1 MTSAIEIRELQKSYG
16 PREVLHRVSFS
27 VPAGSIFGFLGPNGA
42 GKTTTIRILLGL
54 LRASGGEARVLG
66 RDVWRDGPTVRAQ
79 IGYLPGD
86 VRFYDWFTGRATL
99 EIFNAGRGGGH
110 SREIARLQRVFDLD
124 LDKKVRRY
132 SRGMKQK
139 LGLIQALLH
148 QPQLL
153 ILDEPTTALD
163 PLVRETLNDELRA
176 AARDGRSILFS
187 SHTLTEV
194 EELCDE
200 VAIVRG
206 GRIIENERISVLR
219 QRAVRRV
226 EVVLHAERVLPS
238 APPGLRVLN
247 QHDGKLTATWVGS
260 IQPLL
265 EWLSGVGAI
274 DVSIAPPDL
283 EDLFMT
289 YYADAAREPAA

>member
-1 MTSAIEIRELQKSYG
+1 
-16 PREVLHRVSFS
+16 
-27 VPAGSIFGFLGPNGA
+27 
-42 GKTTTIRILLGL
+42 
-54 LRASGGEARVLG
+54 
-66 RDVWRDGPTVRAQ
+66 
-79 IGYLPGD
+79 
-86 VRFYDWFTGRATL
+86 
-99 EIFNAGRGGGH
+99 
-110 SREIARLQRVFDLD
+110 LQRVFELD

-139 LGLIQALLH
+139 LGLIQALMH
-148 QPQLL
+148 KPRLL

-163 PLVRETLNDELRA
+163 PLVREALNDELRA
-176 AARDGRSILFS
+176 TARDGRSVLFS

-206 GRIIENERISVLR
+206 GQIIENERISVLR

-226 EVVLHAERVLPS
+226 EVMFDAGRPLSV

-247 QHDGKLTATWVGS
+247 QHDGKLTGTWVGS

-265 EWLSGVGAI
+265 EWLSGMGVS

-289 YYADAAREPAA
+289 YYADAARGPAA

>member
-1 MTSAIEIRELQKSYG
+1 MNAIDIRELQKSYG
-16 PREVLHRVSFS
+16 PRAVLHRVSFA

-54 LRASGGEARVLG
+54 LRASGGAARVFG
-66 RDVWRDGPTVRAQ
+66 RDVWHDGPYVRRGV
-79 IGYLPGD
+79 GYLPGD

-99 EIFNAGRGGGH
+99 EMFNAARGGGH
-110 SREIARLQRVFDLD
+110 SGEITRLQRVFDLD

-139 LGLIQALLH
+139 LGLIQALMH
-148 QPQLL
+148 KPRLL

-163 PLVRETLNDELRA
+163 PLVREALSDELRA
-176 AARDGRSILFS
+176 AAREGRSILFS

-206 GRIIENERISVLR
+206 GKIIENERISVLR

-226 EVVLHAERVLPS
+226 EVMLDGGRTLPS
-238 APPGLRVLN
+238 APAGLRIVN
-247 QHDGKLTATWVGS
+247 RHDGKLTATWVGP

-265 EWLSGVGAI
+265 QWLSGAGVS

>member
-1 MTSAIEIRELQKSYG
+1 MNAIEVRELQKSYG
-16 PREVLHRVSFS
+16 PREVLHRVSFC

-54 LRASGGEARVLG
+54 LRAGGGSAQVFG
-66 RDVWRDGPTVRAQ
+66 RDVWRDGPRVRAGV
-79 IGYLPGD
+79 GYLPGD

-99 EIFNAGRGGGH
+99 DMLNASRGGGH
-110 SREIARLQRVFDLD
+110 RDEIVRLQRVFDLD

-139 LGLIQALLH
+139 LGLIQALMH
-148 QPQLL
+148 RPQLL
-153 ILDEPTTALD
+153 VLDEPTTALD
-163 PLVRETLNDELRA
+163 PLVREALSAELRS
-176 AARDGRSILFS
+176 AARAGRSILFS

-226 EVVLHAERVLPS
+226 EVLMDGSRALPAAPAGLKVLSR
-238 APPGLRVLN
+238 
-247 QHDGKLTATWVGS
+247 HDGKLAGAWVGP

-265 EWLSGVGAI
+265 TWLSAAGVS

-289 YYADAAREPAA
+289 YYADAPREPAA